1 MNSLSADDQHDDHC
15 RLTFSGQDWWIFA
28 KCGDQIG
35 LVNENGRAVLDI
47 SNVNWPSYIAAAE
60 ALIEQRREA

>member
-15 RLTFSGQDWWIFA
+15 RLTFMGQDWWIYA
-28 KCGDQIG
+28 KRGDHIG
-35 LVNENGRAVLDI
+35 LVNETGRVILDATRA
-47 SNVNWPSYIAAAE
+47 NWPSYIAAAE